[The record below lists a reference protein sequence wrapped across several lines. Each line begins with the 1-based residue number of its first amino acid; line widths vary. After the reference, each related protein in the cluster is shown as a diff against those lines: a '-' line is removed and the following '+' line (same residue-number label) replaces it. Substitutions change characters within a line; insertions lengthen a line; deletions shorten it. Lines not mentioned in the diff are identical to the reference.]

1 MKTLAVLY
9 KVGEFGDGF
18 WFLSEM
24 DWPFERKTGPCSVE
38 SGRKIL
44 LSVGVK
50 EVLVFEPQLK
60 RKLSTGLKEV
70 EKQMR
75 DSSARER
82 RRRVLVSI
90 EGGFLRFIKRKREK
104 VKKETF

>member
-24 DWPFERKTGPCSVE
+24 DWPFVRRTGPCSVD
-38 SGRKIL
+38 SGRKTL

-50 EVLVFEPQLK
+50 EVLVFEPQLT
-60 RKLSTGLKEV
+60 RKLSMGLKDV

-75 DSSARER
+75 DSSARESK
-82 RRRVLVSI
+82 RRVLVSI
-90 EGGFLRFIKRKREK
+90 EGGY
-104 VKKETF
+104 